1 MASEVLIA
9 FKTRG
14 LEQAKKLAEDIAR
27 KVKEAA
33 KTIKD
38 VSVRKKFQAAQ
49 KKIAGERAEEI
60 AEQERDI
67 DLLRRG
73 GKLKGRELR
82 GANVRGVANQGK
94 EAFEKLRTLG
104 AVASSGNLAGALTL
118 LGSVP
123 VAGQVAAAAAAAVAL
138 VLPILEKREQVFQA
152 RRDERTKQIVAEVLR
167 TTDFSRRLAE
177 DVEFRAAQ
185 EKRAGELFL
194 RTERARAVGGW
205 HPRSGGLI
213 EVG

>member
-33 KTIKD
+33 KSIKD

-60 AEQERDI
+60 AQQERDL
-67 DLLRRG
+67 DLLKRG
-73 GKLKGRELR
+73 GKLKGREIR
-82 GANVRGVANQGK
+82 GANVRGAANQGK
-94 EAFEKLRTLG
+94 EALEKLRTLG
-104 AVASSGNLAGALTL
+104 GVASSGNLSGALTL
-118 LGSVP
+118 LGGVP
-123 VAGQVAAAAAAAVAL
+123 VVGQVAAAAAAVVAI
-138 VLPILEKREQVFQA
+138 VLPILEKRQA
-152 RRDERTKQIVAEVLR
+152 FLDAARADLIRAQIREELDRSDFAARVAN
-167 TTDFSRRLAE
+167 
-177 DVEFRAAQ
+177 DVQFRALQ
-185 EKRAGELFL
+185 ERRAGELFL